1 MWVKSHLNLT
11 QWQFSITITIYL
23 IGVLLSIPL
32 WHCQSLKCN
41 PVKRKQKSYCQTAP
55 FRILQV
61 KTNDSASRLQN
72 SSNPL
77 RMRKKLIV
85 HLKVDIIRNT
95 SGVLVQKRAHPL
107 AVWLPTINGPI
118 LILYSTFIRRVFK
131 HIYILHWNAC
141 YLISMYIDA
150 PMEHL
155 KVMLQWSINANRSR
169 ISILRKD
176 IWHADWNRQG
186 SNHQPPN

>member
-1 MWVKSHLNLT
+1 M
-11 QWQFSITITIYL
+11 TIFNNNNNIFNWCFANWCFAEYTFMT
-23 IGVLLSIPL
+23 
-32 WHCQSLKCN
+32 KCN

-85 HLKVDIIRNT
+85 HLKVGIIRNT
-95 SGVLVQKRAHPL
+95 IGVLVQKR

-118 LILYSTFIRRVFK
+118 LILYSTFIRRVFR
-131 HIYILHWNAC
+131 HVYILHWNVC

-150 PMEHL
+150 PMEHQC
-155 KVMLQWSINANRSR
+155 KSIKN
-169 ISILRKD
+169 
-176 IWHADWNRQG
+176 
-186 SNHQPPN
+186 